1 MARSILEAIQSKAGS
16 APLQERIAQALG
28 ISPSAV
34 RTAVAAAIPAIL
46 SALIS
51 LISRRGGADSLA
63 SALRGQ
69 DQNALGNLTNVL
81 GGSNQQSAID
91 SGRSQ
96 LSALLGDSSVG
107 GLANAIS
114 GFSGVNRGAAGSL
127 LGIVG
132 PLVIGALG
140 REQRNAGG
148 NASDLA
154 SVLMSQKESVAAAL
168 PSGLTSLLA
177 GTGVLDGVADRLG
190 AGAAAATRAGQ
201 AAAAQAAGVASE
213 AARRAAPRSSWL
225 RNLGILAVILIM
237 AAIAYALLALG
248 PSAPDLT
255 VNGVDLGKEVTSGI
269 DTAKQ
274 ALQGVTDAASAGAA
288 VPKLQDVSAKLDGL
302 IGSAGQLSGGAKTAL
317 GAIVSAAL
325 PALKEAID
333 KILAI
338 PGVADQLKP
347 TTDEIMAKLT
357 KLAT

>member
-1 MARSILEAIQSKAGS
+1 MASSILDVIQSEAGS

-34 RTAVAAAIPAIL
+34 RTALTAAVPAIL
-46 SALIS
+46 SALIG

-63 SALRGQ
+63 TALRGQ
-69 DQNALGNLTNVL
+69 DQNVLGNLANVL
-81 GGSNQQSAID
+81 GGSNRQSTID
-91 SGRSQ
+91 SGRRQ
-96 LSALLGDSSVG
+96 LSSLLGDSSVG

-114 GFSGVNRGAAGSL
+114 GFSGVNSGAAGSL
-127 LGIVG
+127 LGIADT
-132 PLVIGALG
+132 LVMGVLG

-148 NASDLA
+148 NAGDLA
-154 SVLMSQKESVAAAL
+154 SVLMSQKDSVAAAL

-190 AGAAAATRAGQ
+190 AGAAAASRAGQ
-201 AAAAQAAGVASE
+201 AAMVSE
-213 AARRAAPRSSWL
+213 AARRAAPQSSWL
-225 RNLGILAVILIM
+225 RNLGILAAILIV
-237 AAIAYALLALG
+237 AVIAYALLARG

-288 VPKLQDVSAKLDGL
+288 VPKLHDVSAKLDGL
-302 IGSAGQLSGGAKTAL
+302 VSSAGQLSGGAKTAL

-347 TTDEIMAKLT
+347 ATDEILAKLT